1 MIVIINL
8 LQKKCMM
15 KTIKKGEPILVYAS
29 PAVLAIGIMG
39 FLLYFKVD
47 CLDIGFTALGL
58 WGVIGLWN
66 IERLKKKK

>member
-1 MIVIINL
+1 M
-8 LQKKCMM
+8 KKE
-15 KTIKKGEPILVYAS
+15 KEPFLVYAS

-39 FLLYFKVD
+39 FLLYFEVD
-47 CLDIGFTALGL
+47 YLEIGFSALGL